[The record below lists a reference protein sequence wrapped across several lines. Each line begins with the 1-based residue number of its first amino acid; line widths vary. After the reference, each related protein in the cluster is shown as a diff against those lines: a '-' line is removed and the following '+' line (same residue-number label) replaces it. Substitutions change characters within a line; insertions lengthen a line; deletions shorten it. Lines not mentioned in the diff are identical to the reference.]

1 MALDKF
7 TKEEVYKFLNSL
19 VSEGTVVFASAE
31 YEKKFKEIVEENFKP
46 QKGGGATANPPK
58 EIDGIV
64 YHYCRMFQDY
74 LPESEMVFSQGKC
87 KGISRIGQKL
97 SYELNKKAD
106 ELEKQSVKLFV
117 ARKFEEGEN
126 LQKEISDFLSSFH
139 LTRIVK
145 KFYFINGIYVIILKN
160 SDNLQESAE
169 LIKELFKDK
178 FNYIND
184 RDFEWKL
191 YNIAIWEKLYDMKIS
206 PE

>member
-1 MALDKF
+1 MALEKF

-31 YEKKFKEIVEENFKP
+31 DEKKFKEIVEENFKP

-74 LPESEMVFSQGKC
+74 LPENEMVFSQGKC

-117 ARKFEEGEN
+117 ARKFEEGEK
-126 LQKEISDFLSSFH
+126 LVAEAEEIRRQASLPATYIAERERQLAEGSMDTGAAEDENSSEQ
-139 LTRIVK
+139 T
-145 KFYFINGIYVIILKN
+145 IN
-160 SDNLQESAE
+160 E
-169 LIKELFKDK
+169 
-178 FNYIND
+178 ND
-184 RDFEWKL
+184 L
-191 YNIAIWEKLYDMKIS
+191 V
-206 PE
+206 

>member
-1 MALDKF
+1 MALEKF

-19 VSEGTVVFASAE
+19 VSEGTVVFESAE

-74 LPESEMVFSQGKC
+74 LPENEMVFSQGKC

-106 ELEKQSVKLFV
+106 DLEKQSVKLFV
-117 ARKFEEGEN
+117 ARKFEEGEK
-126 LQKEISDFLSSFH
+126 LVADAEEIRRQASLPATYIAERERQLAEGFADSGATEDENNSEQ
-139 LTRIVK
+139 T
-145 KFYFINGIYVIILKN
+145 INEDDLV
-160 SDNLQESAE
+160 
-169 LIKELFKDK
+169 
-178 FNYIND
+178 
-184 RDFEWKL
+184 
-191 YNIAIWEKLYDMKIS
+191 
-206 PE
+206 